1 MASRSTCGPV
11 CLALLLL
18 LVSLRPSSARLLR
31 EPTAADD
38 DGGGTI
44 DVARQAKEAIVD
56 KYAPLLLA
64 MLPRGPVPPSAPS
77 GGTNGAPR
85 N

>member
-1 MASRSTCGPV
+1 MASRSTCVPV

-18 LVSLRPSSARLLR
+18 LVTLRPSSARLLR
-31 EPTAADD
+31 EPTTVND
-38 DGGGTI
+38 DGGAI

-77 GGTNGAPR
+77 GGTNSAPR